1 MSTHIPVRAVLF
13 ALLASLMFA
22 TMGVAVRFSSTY
34 LPNEMIVFLRNSF
47 GLGFLLPWIYKKGFR
62 DFATQRLPAHIT
74 RSISGL
80 TAMYCFFYAIAH
92 LHLAEAVLLNYSAPL
107 FIAIIALIWLRE
119 RPSKKLVSA
128 IIIGFIGICFI
139 LKPGAGMFQ
148 GVALIGLLSGVFAAF
163 AMVTIRNLSTTE
175 PTLRIV
181 FYFSLTSTLISAV
194 PMFWAWQMPVLP
206 AILAMAIAGLAAT
219 LGQIMLTYSYSL
231 APAAQ
236 VGPYTYSSVVFAACY
251 GWIFWQ
257 ETPDNFSF
265 IGALLVIMAGSMTL
279 QRRSLPKLAEPD

>member
-1 MSTHIPVRAVLF
+1 MSTLIPVRAVLF

-22 TMGVAVRFSSTY
+22 TMGVAVRFSSGY

-47 GLGFLLPWIYKKGFR
+47 GLCFLLPWIYRKGFR
-62 DFATQRLPAHIT
+62 DFATHRLIAHII
-74 RSISGL
+74 RSVSGL

-107 FIAIIALIWLRE
+107 FIAIIALFWLGE
-119 RPSKKLVSA
+119 RPSKKLIYA
-128 IIIGFIGICFI
+128 IVVGFIGICFI

-148 GVALIGLLSGVFAAF
+148 GVALIGLFSGIFAAF

-194 PMFWAWQMPVLP
+194 PLFWAWQTP
-206 AILAMAIAGLAAT
+206 ALLAVLAMAVAGLAAT

-257 ETPDNFSF
+257 ETPDTFTF

-279 QRRSLPKLAEPD
+279 QRRTLPKLAEPD

>member
-1 MSTHIPVRAVLF
+1 
-13 ALLASLMFA
+13 
-22 TMGVAVRFSSTY
+22 
-34 LPNEMIVFLRNSF
+34 
-47 GLGFLLPWIYKKGFR
+47 
-62 DFATQRLPAHIT
+62 
-74 RSISGL
+74 
-80 TAMYCFFYAIAH
+80 MYCFFFAIAH

-107 FIAIIALIWLRE
+107 FIAIIALIWLGE
-119 RPSKKLVSA
+119 RPSKKLISA

-139 LKPGAGMFQ
+139 LKPGAAMFQ
-148 GVALIGLLSGVFAAF
+148 GVALIGLFSGVFAAF

-194 PMFWAWQMPVLP
+194 PMFWAWQSPALP
-206 AILAMAIAGLAAT
+206 AILAMATAGLAAT

-257 ETPDNFSF
+257 EIPDNFSF
-265 IGALLVIMAGSMTL
+265 FGALLVIIAGTMTL
-279 QRRSLPKLAEPD
+279 QRRTLPKLAEPD

>member
-1 MSTHIPVRAVLF
+1 MPIPVRAVLF

-22 TMGVAVRFSSTY
+22 TMGVAVRFSSGY

-47 GLGFLLPWIYKKGFR
+47 GLCFLLPWIYRKGFR
-62 DFATQRLPAHIT
+62 DFATQRLAAHIT
-74 RSISGL
+74 RSVSGL

-107 FIAIIALIWLRE
+107 FIAIIALVWLGE
-119 RPSKKLVSA
+119 RPSKQLLVA
-128 IIIGFIGICFI
+128 ILIGFIGICFI
-139 LKPGAGMFQ
+139 LKPGAAMFQ
-148 GVALIGLLSGVFAAF
+148 SAALIGLFSGMFAAF
-163 AMVTIRNLSTTE
+163 AMVTIRKLSVTE

-181 FYFSLTSTLISAV
+181 FYFSLTATVISAV
-194 PMFWAWQMPVLP
+194 PMLWAWQVPTLPV
-206 AILAMAIAGLAAT
+206 ILAMAAGGLAAT

-236 VGPYTYSSVVFAACY
+236 VGPYTYSSVVFAAGY

-257 ETPDNFSF
+257 EVPDYFSF
-265 IGALLVIMAGSMTL
+265 LGALLVIMAGTMAI
-279 QRRSLPKLAEPD
+279 QRRKLPKLAEPD

>member
-1 MSTHIPVRAVLF
+1 
-13 ALLASLMFA
+13 MFA
-22 TMGVAVRFSSTY
+22 TMGVAVRFSSGY

-47 GLGFLLPWIYKKGFR
+47 GLCFLLPWIYKKGFR
-62 DFATQRLPAHIT
+62 DFATQRLIAHIT
-74 RSISGL
+74 RSVSGL
-80 TAMYCFFYAIAH
+80 TAMYCFFFAIAH

-107 FIAIIALIWLRE
+107 FIAIIALIWLGE
-119 RPSKKLVSA
+119 RPSKKLISA

-163 AMVTIRNLSTTE
+163 AMVTIRNLSVTE

-194 PMFWAWQMPVLP
+194 PMFWAWQTPALP
-206 AILAMAIAGLAAT
+206 AILAMAAAGLAAT

-236 VGPYTYSSVVFAACY
+236 VGPYTYSSVIFAACY

-257 ETPDNFSF
+257 EAPDNFTF
-265 IGALLVIMAGSMTL
+265 FGALLVIMAGSMTL

>member
-22 TMGVAVRFSSTY
+22 TMGVAVRFSSGY
-34 LPNEMIVFLRNSF
+34 LPNEVIVFLRNSF
-47 GLGFLLPWIYKKGFR
+47 GLCFLLPWIYRMGFR
-62 DFATQRLPAHIT
+62 DFATQRLLAHIT
-74 RSISGL
+74 RSMAGL

-107 FIAIIALIWLRE
+107 FIAIIALIWLGE
-119 RPSKKLVSA
+119 RPSKKLISA

-163 AMVTIRNLSTTE
+163 AMVTIRNLSVTE

-194 PMFWAWQMPVLP
+194 PMLWAWQAPGLP
-206 AILAMAIAGLAAT
+206 AILAMAVAGLAAT

-251 GWIFWQ
+251 GWLFWQ
-257 ETPDNFSF
+257 EAPDNFTF
-265 IGALLVIMAGSMTL
+265 IGALLVIMAGTMTL
-279 QRRSLPKLAEPD
+279 QRRSLPKLVEPD